1 MNFPF
6 VGIPS
11 FLRAA
16 ISTDLE
22 RLDADVAV
30 MGVPTDEGS
39 PYMPGSRFGPRGIR
53 EQSLRFSGD
62 GRGYYDPQVR
72 RRYLEHEM
80 THGRLVD
87 VGDADILPTNV
98 VDTFHNVTA
107 MTRQLLDRGAL
118 PVVLGGDHAISFPVV
133 RAYGEPLHVVHF
145 DAHLDYAPFIHGL
158 EFTNGHAFRHIAH
171 LDQVQTLTQVGIRSL
186 RTREQQHADTLDDGN
201 RVVTMEEFR
210 DLRTGLVEAL
220 PVDAR
225 CYVSLDIDV
234 LDLPLVPG
242 CVSAEPNG
250 MSYAELRDT
259 LFALAE
265 HTEIVGFDLVEVN
278 PQLDVGT
285 GITSYL
291 AAHTILEFLGRICDQ
306 PRWIAR
312 RDAREALRRAA
323 TD

>member
-1 MNFPF
+1 MHYPF

-72 RRYLEHEM
+72 RRFLEHEM

-118 PVVLGGDHAISFPVV
+118 PVALGGDHAISFPVV
-133 RAYGEPLHVVHF
+133 RAYEAPLHVVHF
-145 DAHLDYAPFIHGL
+145 DAHLDY
-158 EFTNGHAFRHIAH
+158 
-171 LDQVQTLTQVGIRSL
+171 
-186 RTREQQHADTLDDGN
+186 
-201 RVVTMEEFR
+201 
-210 DLRTGLVEAL
+210 
-220 PVDAR
+220 
-225 CYVSLDIDV
+225 
-234 LDLPLVPG
+234 
-242 CVSAEPNG
+242 
-250 MSYAELRDT
+250 
-259 LFALAE
+259 
-265 HTEIVGFDLVEVN
+265 
-278 PQLDVGT
+278 
-285 GITSYL
+285 
-291 AAHTILEFLGRICDQ
+291 AHTILEFLGRICDQ
-306 PRWIAR
+306 PRWIAH
-312 RDAREALRRAA
+312 RDEREARRRTA